1 MHLLKHGDT
10 QLEDYDRGG
19 RGDRGDRGDRAREA
33 SPRELAEERV
43 RWNGSESGRRRL
55 FASAAGI
62 GTSREVSGVEAKRE
76 EGRLPLIGGGRELA
90 SGDGRPLFL
99 RAAATLLAWLR
110 AAACAASGSYER
122 LIRRVRLC
130 GNDDGAKIP
139 IRGRLLAAYL
149 LSGQSVRIS
158 K

>member
-1 MHLLKHGDT
+1 M
-10 QLEDYDRGG
+10 
-19 RGDRGDRGDRAREA
+19 
-33 SPRELAEERV
+33 
-43 RWNGSESGRRRL
+43 
-55 FASAAGI
+55 FASAAGV

-122 LIRRVRLC
+122 LIRRVQRRPTLC
-130 GNDDGAKIP
+130 GNDDGPKIQFGAVCWLL
-139 IRGRLLAAYL
+139 ISYDRLQA
-149 LSGQSVRIS
+149 VS
-158 K
+158 KDR